1 MDLKQYALAIADFTA
16 ALRLDSGYANA
27 YTNRA
32 NARLQLSDSIGAY
45 QDYIKAAQLGS
56 LKVREFLKAK
66 GIDWE
71 RTQ

>member
-1 MDLKQYALAIADFTA
+1 MELKQYELAIADFTA
-16 ALRLDSGYANA
+16 ALRLDSEYANA

-32 NARLQLSDSIGAY
+32 NARLQLNDSIGAY

-56 LKVREFLKAK
+56 LKVREFLKSK

-71 RTQ
+71 RAQ